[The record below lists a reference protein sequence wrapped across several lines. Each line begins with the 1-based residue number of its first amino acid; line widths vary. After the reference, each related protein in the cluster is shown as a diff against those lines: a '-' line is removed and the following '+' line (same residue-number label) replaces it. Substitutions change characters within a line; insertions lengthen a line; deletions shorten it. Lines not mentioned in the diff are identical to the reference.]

1 MYWTFFTIVS
11 QKEMKAIT
19 DCTLVDEGNGCQSS
33 VDAIV
38 SSSYSEGKKK
48 VAKQYRQVGLCH
60 VSKIVMSLD
69 TGRNT
74 R

>member
-48 VAKQYRQVGLCH
+48 SC
-60 VSKIVMSLD
+60 
-69 TGRNT
+69 
-74 R
+74 